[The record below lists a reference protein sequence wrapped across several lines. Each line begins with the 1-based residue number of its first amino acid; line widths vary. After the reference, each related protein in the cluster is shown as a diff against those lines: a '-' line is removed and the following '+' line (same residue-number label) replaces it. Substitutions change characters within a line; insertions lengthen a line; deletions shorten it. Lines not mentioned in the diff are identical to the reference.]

1 MNRRNR
7 GVHAER
13 EKPIQDVIGMSISL
27 KTCGYAEPRS
37 TRVLLGKNSKI
48 NLFIL

>member
-1 MNRRNR
+1 MNLRNR

-13 EKPIQDVIGMSISL
+13 EKPIQDVIGMSVSL
-27 KTCGYAEPRS
+27 GYAEPKS